1 MSFPMYYA
9 HDGAAPPPRT
19 GAAHATIFP
28 DGPFP
33 TGDGKTVVLGL
44 QNERE
49 WSVFCEQ
56 VLLQPALAHD
66 ARRTTHAMPAT
77 RRAPRHIITD
87 TFPALTAAQVV

>member
-66 ARRTTHAMPAT
+66 ARYASNAT
-77 RRAPRHIITD
+77 RAAPRRGTSSP
-87 TFPALTAAQVV
+87 TPSRR

>member
-1 MSFPMYYA
+1 MYYA

-66 ARRTTHAMPAT
+66 ARRTLCQQRDA
-77 RRAPRHIITD
+77 RRGTSSPTPSRR
-87 TFPALTAAQVV
+87 